1 MGYVSDF
8 LTRFLPRF
16 GLIGFLSR
24 TQLWDVCSDQE
35 AVDLV
40 RNVQDPQ
47 DASKMLVDYALGR
60 FSSDNLSCM
69 IVRLDPTGKF
79 PGLKN
84 YDGETGETTES
95 APAPSKQ

>member
-1 MGYVSDF
+1 MF
-8 LTRFLPRF
+8 LTFRLLLRSFLTERDF
-16 GLIGFLSR
+16 RIK
-24 TQLWDVCSDQE
+24 LWDVCSDQE

-79 PGLKN
+79 PGLKSH
-84 YDGETGETTES
+84 DGEKKETES
-95 APAPSKQ
+95 ALPPSKQ